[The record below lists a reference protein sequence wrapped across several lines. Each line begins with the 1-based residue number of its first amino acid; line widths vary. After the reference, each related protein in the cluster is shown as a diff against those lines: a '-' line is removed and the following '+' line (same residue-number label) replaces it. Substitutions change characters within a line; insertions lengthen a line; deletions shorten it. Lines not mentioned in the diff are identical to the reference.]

1 MAQTELGRKVEGWSP
16 SARQDLKNDLNK
28 LVKAPRNILAV
39 IVDKMARTLPACNV
53 ADLVALEAENHSVP
67 DWRELGSSVAAVSFV
82 MSNLDGQS
90 PKSVTED
97 LSSIL
102 ELSKEATTILGDLLT
117 SAEPFR
123 ESAMAASTY
132 LRIGAPL
139 FATIRGTVDLRLRFH
154 QTEAE
159 FVMGGQ
165 PSKIHGINPVVMVDL
180 TLALPDEE
188 KESVV
193 SFVMDQNDLR
203 FMKRFVKHMEREL
216 ELSKELLKST
226 EHKTNG

>member
-1 MAQTELGRKVEGWSP
+1 MAQTELGKKVEGWSA
-16 SARQDLKNDLNK
+16 SAREDLKRDLNK
-28 LVKAPRNILAV
+28 LVKVPRNILGV
-39 IVDKMARTLPACNV
+39 IVDKIARTAPACNV
-53 ADLVALEAENHSVP
+53 PDLVALEAENHSIP

-102 ELSKEATTILGDLLT
+102 SLSKEATETLGDLLT

-123 ESAMAASTY
+123 ESAMAAATY
-132 LRIGAPL
+132 LRVGAPL

-159 FVMGGQ
+159 FVMGAQ
-165 PSKIHGINPVVMVDL
+165 PSKIQGVSPVVMVDL
-180 TLALPDEE
+180 TLAMPDQE
-188 KESVV
+188 KESVI
-193 SFVMDQNDLR
+193 SFVMDENDLS

-216 ELSKELLKST
+216 DLSKELLKST
-226 EHKTNG
+226 ERKNNG